1 MLAAVA
7 GAFGRE
13 QHAKHGSAGLEVLH
27 GVEYLEGA
35 LHADKLKITKADSEK
50 VTYHDSCHLG
60 RGCGMYEAPRTV
72 LRAIPGVEFVE

>member
-1 MLAAVA
+1 LLAAVA
-7 GAFGRE
+7 GAFGVNNMPS
-13 QHAKHGSAGLEVLH
+13 GSAGLEVLH

-35 LHADKLKITKADSEK
+35 LRAGKLKITKPIRKK
-50 VTYHDSCHLG
+50 VTYHDSCHVG